1 MSLRSMSYLVTGLI
15 WLILAFAAR
24 PQLLALDEGDDLV
37 NLTIL
42 FTGDEYGYLEPC
54 G

>member
-1 MSLRSMSYLVTGLI
+1 MSLRSTCYLWIGLI
-15 WLILAFAAR
+15 GLILAFSAR
-24 PQLLALDEGDDLV
+24 PQLLALDEGNDLV

-42 FTGDEYGYLEPC
+42 YTGDEVGYLEPC

>member
-1 MSLRSMSYLVTGLI
+1 MSLRSNCYLLMGLI
-15 WLILAFAAR
+15 WLILAIAAR

-37 NLTIL
+37 HLTIL
-42 FTGDEYGYLEPC
+42 YTGDEMGYLEPC

>member
-1 MSLRSMSYLVTGLI
+1 MSLRSTCTLWIGLI
-15 WLILAFAAR
+15 GVILAFTAR
-24 PQLLALDEGDDLV
+24 PQLLALDERDDFV

-42 FTGDEYGYLEPC
+42 YTGDEVGYLEPC